1 MKNGYD
7 GALYA
12 SNVVLDCNHFVE
24 YGPGDT
30 EREIVELSYPGSRW
44 TQTLRL
50 TRMNSGFGGTRA
62 FWMCPQCKR
71 RVRYLY
77 FKGRGFMCREC
88 ASLNY
93 KSQQET
99 KDSMCDYR
107 RGMAFAENKLSVNP
121 AFRPDGFD
129 FCEYIPER
137 PKGMHE
143 TTYRRYLSRFL
154 KYRERHTART
164 MADMKKFIGP
174 AGWMEI
180 MRMMNEK

>member
-1 MKNGYD
+1 MKQGYD

-12 SNVVLDCNHFVE
+12 SNAVLDCDHFVE

-50 TRMNSGFGGTRA
+50 TRMNSGFGGTRS
-62 FWMCPQCKR
+62 FWMCPQCKS

-77 FKGRGFMCREC
+77 FKGWDFVCREC
-88 ASLNY
+88 ARLNY

-143 TTYRRYLSRFL
+143 TTYRRYLARFFRYQSRHMD
-154 KYRERHTART
+154 R
-164 MADMKKFIGP
+164 MIADISR
-174 AGWMEI
+174 I
-180 MRMMNEK
+180 CR